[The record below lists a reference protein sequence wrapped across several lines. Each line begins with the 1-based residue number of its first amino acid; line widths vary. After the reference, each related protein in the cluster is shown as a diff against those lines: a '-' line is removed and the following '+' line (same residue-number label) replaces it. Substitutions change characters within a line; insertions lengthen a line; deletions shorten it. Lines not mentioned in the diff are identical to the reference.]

1 MTEATKFTLFS
12 GPGHGARSDD
22 VSSCQKSQL
31 VASGKITSRQSVT
44 VTPSHWQA
52 SIASGN
58 ANTQASTSML
68 RMLVTEWRPG
78 RLGHHGMTPTR
89 LTDHAHQIFKSQHC
103 KAAAAG

>member
-12 GPGHGARSDD
+12 GLGHGARSDD

-44 VTPSHWQA
+44 VTQA

-78 RLGHHGMTPTR
+78 RLGH
-89 LTDHAHQIFKSQHC
+89 DSDQAH
-103 KAAAAG
+103 